1 MFYEDRGP
9 CKNIALF
16 EKVSEDIQDRGIYP
30 SALFFIKKSKVT
42 RLLHESMCDLKIYSA
57 KNSIACENVKVVVTK
72 GPSLIRLLPLRTI

>member
-42 RLLHESMCDLKIYSA
+42 TLLHESMCDLRYILQK
-57 KNSIACENVKVVVTK
+57 TQ
-72 GPSLIRLLPLRTI
+72 LLV